1 MEAKNDTPHSFRNIS
16 LAHFYSSISGIQLDF
31 QLEPNHV
38 PHVPYNFY
46 FNFCVKWVISAN
58 AEE

>member
-16 LAHFYSSISGIQLDF
+16 PAYFYSSIGGIQLDF
-31 QLEPNHV
+31 QLEPNLM

-46 FNFCVKWVISAN
+46 FNFCAK
-58 AEE
+58 